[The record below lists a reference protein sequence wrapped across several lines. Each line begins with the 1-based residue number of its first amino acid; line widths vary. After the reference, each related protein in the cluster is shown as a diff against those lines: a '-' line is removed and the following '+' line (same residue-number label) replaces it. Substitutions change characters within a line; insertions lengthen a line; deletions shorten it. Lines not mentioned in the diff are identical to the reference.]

1 MKNYFKILWLRMSI
15 GKLKR
20 KRKQA
25 ILDISV
31 YQSKEAN
38 RAATI
43 EDVNPSYFRRVDG
56 EISSKERL
64 VTILAKKS
72 IKSLESI
79 SESKP

>member
-1 MKNYFKILWLRMSI
+1 MKNYFKILWLKLGV

-20 KRKQA
+20 KRRQA

-31 YQSKEAN
+31 HQSKEAG
-38 RAATI
+38 RAGAI
-43 EDVNPSYFRRVDG
+43 EDVNPSYFKRIDS

-72 IKSLESI
+72 LKSMESI